1 MKRMKSK
8 LRKDF
13 ILLEQVSGQPE
24 LQPEWRPEL
33 TSHVTPHVGAH
44 DEAHDRAHDTVAF
57 IKRQQSKQ
65 ERQ

>member
-24 LQPEWRPEL
+24 LQPEL
-33 TSHVTPHVGAH
+33 TPHETPHVGAH
-44 DEAHDRAHDTVAF
+44 DEAHDTVAF
-57 IKRQQSKQ
+57 IKLQQSKQ
-65 ERQ
+65 ERP